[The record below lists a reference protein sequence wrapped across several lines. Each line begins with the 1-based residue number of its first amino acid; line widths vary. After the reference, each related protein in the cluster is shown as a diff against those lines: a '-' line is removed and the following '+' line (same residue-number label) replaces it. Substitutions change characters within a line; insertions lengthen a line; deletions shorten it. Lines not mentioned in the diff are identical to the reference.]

1 MDNRTVLITGS
12 TSGIGMGLAR
22 AFARKG
28 YNLVLN
34 GLEPHSAQIARE
46 IARPYQNRHLFS
58 PANML
63 DPEALRGMVQ
73 QALATFGK
81 IDVLVNNAGIQ
92 HVAPVDAFPEE
103 RWDAIMAINLTAA
116 FHLVKAVWPG
126 MQANHFG
133 RIINMASAHG
143 LVASE
148 YKSAYVAAKHGLV
161 GFTKAIALE
170 GAPLGITANAICPGY
185 VKTPLVEKQV
195 AAQARAHHLSEA
207 EVVEKVIL
215 AKQAIKAYIPI
226 SAIAEMA
233 LFLASKKAATL
244 TGATLAIDAGWS
256 AQ

>member
-1 MDNRTVLITGS
+1 
-12 TSGIGMGLAR
+12 
-22 AFARKG
+22 
-28 YNLVLN
+28 
-34 GLEPHSAQIARE
+34 
-46 IARPYQNRHLFS
+46 
-58 PANML
+58 
-63 DPEALRGMVQ
+63 
-73 QALATFGK
+73 
-81 IDVLVNNAGIQ
+81 
-92 HVAPVDAFPEE
+92 
-103 RWDAIMAINLTAA
+103 
-116 FHLVKAVWPG
+116 
-126 MQANHFG
+126 
-133 RIINMASAHG
+133 
-143 LVASE
+143 
-148 YKSAYVAAKHGLV
+148 VAAKHGLV

-195 AAQARAHHLSEA
+195 AAQARAHQLSEA